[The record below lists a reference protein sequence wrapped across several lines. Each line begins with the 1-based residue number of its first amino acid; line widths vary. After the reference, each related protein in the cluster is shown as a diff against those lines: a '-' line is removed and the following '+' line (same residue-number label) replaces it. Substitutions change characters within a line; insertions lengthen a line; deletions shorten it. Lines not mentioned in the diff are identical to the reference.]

1 MMRIKKGLFLLI
13 AVVLAGSF
21 AAAQVPTGRF
31 IGKVTDEQGSPL
43 PGVAVE
49 ATSPRLVGSA
59 ATVTDATGIY
69 RLFSLPSGEYT
80 IVFSL
85 QGFKTYKREA
95 VVLQL
100 EQTIT
105 LNVTLEVSTLEEEV
119 TVIGQS
125 PLIDV
130 KSTTKSSI
138 MNKDVF
144 MKLPRNRDFDGLLS
158 TVPGV
163 QYEGNQGGLS
173 VDGASGGEN
182 MFFIDGT
189 NVNNIHFGG
198 RAQSMV
204 MEQVEEVK
212 VTASG
217 YTAEFGGSMGGVI
230 NVISR
235 SGGNEFHG
243 DFYAYYNN
251 NQWMEGKGR
260 DSLRVKPLA
269 TFPYDETE
277 IEYYNSQ
284 DRLNLLVGNLRDP
297 YDRFE
302 GVLNLSGYILKDRLW
317 FFASFNPT
325 YTRSDYTR
333 WFSTDPVNLEDATV
347 PGDAIADPRQ
357 GRTLYPNFW
366 TNWYYLNGSAK
377 LTAQPFT
384 KMRMSASYVNNFSW
398 YTGGTVPSSEGTS
411 SKNQPYNAAWENTIL
426 ADTTPGFSYPNWS
439 ANLTADYTASNNFL
453 VSLRGGF
460 MHQNTTGQKQIMP
473 GTQYSFV
480 YANTLYP
487 EIPANLQH
495 AAGWTN
501 WSMSRN
507 QTRKWVRDRASVN
520 LDFTYYLSLAGEH
533 AWKAGVQFI
542 RNAEDVDDSAAH
554 PWVRLFWNGHYD
566 FPDGTHVEGD
576 YGYYEIRGDFVS
588 PYGAFWKIH
597 SNAWAIYLQDSW
609 TIGNR
614 LTLNLGLRTE
624 SEYIPALTQNT
635 EYPGYTPK
643 PIDFGFDQKLA
654 PRLGAIYDVFGDSRL
669 KVFASFGTYYDVM
682 KLYMA
687 EGAYGGRAWVTSYY
701 SLDDYNW
708 DQIGASGL
716 IDDAASQLYNNTYFG
731 SRDWRSKS
739 FGEETDANM
748 LPVGQNEFSFGAE
761 TKISEEFSFSA
772 RVINKH
778 LLHTIEDVGYLDA
791 DMNEAYVIGNPGFGS
806 TRFQS
811 EGGLFADTITDPGL
825 DGEVGTPDDGGT
837 YDLWACPKA
846 ERDYWGVNLAL
857 EKRFSHNW
865 QGGINYTW
873 SQLKGNYGGLWS
885 SDENGRQGPNVDR
898 YFDLW
903 FERFALNGAPLSGFL
918 PSDRTHYFKAFGS
931 YSFPFGLTA
940 GFVAYGRSGLPRSTN
955 IAFNDMTVFPN
966 NYGDLGRLPFLFTTD
981 FYVEYTLKLGSRTS
995 VQLNATVY
1003 NATNTKT
1010 ITSYYDRPYQDMWRM
1025 SEWILAQQGTSTGAP
1040 DYLDLKPTTVRDD
1053 PRFGQWTGRYSAWS
1067 ARFGARFSF

>member
-1 MMRIKKGLFLLI
+1 MRMKKGLILLF
-13 AVVLAGSF
+13 AVALACSF

-59 ATVTDATGIY
+59 ATVTDATGTY
-69 RLFSLPSGEYT
+69 RLFSLPSGEYSL
-80 IVFSL
+80 VFSL

-95 VVLQL
+95 VILQL

-105 LNVTLEVSTLEEEV
+105 LNVTLQVSTLEEEV

-138 MNKDVF
+138 MTKEVF
-144 MKLPRNRDFDGLLS
+144 MKLPRNRDFNGLLS

-163 QYEGNQGGLS
+163 QYEGVTGGLS

-182 MFFIDGT
+182 MFYIDGT
-189 NVNNIHFGG
+189 NINNIHFGG
-198 RAQSMV
+198 QAQSMV

-217 YTAEFGGSMGGVI
+217 YTAEFGGSMGGVV

-243 DFYAYYNN
+243 DLYAYYNN

-269 TFPYDETE
+269 TFPYDASE

-284 DRLNLLVGNLRDP
+284 DRLKLLVGNLRDP
-297 YDRFE
+297 NSRYE
-302 GVLNLSGYILKDRLW
+302 GVFNLSGYVIKDRLW

-325 YTRSDYTR
+325 YSRSDYTR
-333 WFSTDPVNLEDATV
+333 WFSTDPVNLEEATV
-347 PGDAIADPRQ
+347 PGDAVADPRQ
-357 GRTLYPNFW
+357 GRPLYDAFW
-366 TNWYYLNGSAK
+366 TNNYYLYGNAK
-377 LTAQPFT
+377 LTAQPFK
-384 KMRMSASYVNNFSW
+384 KMRMTASYVNNYSW
-398 YTGGTVPSSEGTS
+398 YTGGSIPSSEGTS
-411 SKNQPYNAAWENTIL
+411 GKNQPYNSAWENTIL
-426 ADTTPGFSYPNWS
+426 PDTTPGFSYPNWS
-439 ANLTADYTASNNFL
+439 ANLTTDYTVSNNFL
-453 VSLRGGF
+453 LSLRGGW
-460 MHQNTTGQKQIMP
+460 MHQNTTGQQQVMP

-487 EIPANLQH
+487 EIPTDLQH
-495 AAGWTN
+495 ASGWTN

-507 QTRKWVRDRASVN
+507 LTRRWIRDRASLN
-520 LDFTYYLSLAGEH
+520 LDMTYYMSLAGEH
-533 AWKAGVQFI
+533 AWKGGVQFI
-542 RNAEDVDDSAAH
+542 RNAEDVDDSSAH
-554 PWVRLFWNGHYD
+554 PWVRLFWNSYYD

-609 TIGNR
+609 TIADK

-624 SEYIPALTQNT
+624 SEYIPALTSNT
-635 EYPGYTPK
+635 ETPGYTPK
-643 PIDFGFDQKLA
+643 PINFGFDQKLA

-669 KVFASFGTYYDVM
+669 KVFASYGIYYDVM

-687 EGAYGGRAWVTSYY
+687 EGAYGGRAWWTSYY
-701 SLDDYNW
+701 SLDDW
-708 DQIGASGL
+708 DWTQIAQTGEF
-716 IDDAASQLYNNTYFG
+716 DNAADQEANNTYYG
-731 SRDWRSKS
+731 SRDWRHKS
-739 FGEETDANM
+739 FGQETDPNM
-748 LPVGQNEFSFGAE
+748 MPISQSELSFGAE
-761 TKISEEFSFSA
+761 TKLTEELSFSA
-772 RVINKH
+772 RIVNKH
-778 LLHTIEDVGYLDA
+778 LIHTIEDVGYLDA
-791 DMNEAYVIGNPGFGS
+791 FMNEAYVIGNPGFGS
-806 TRFQS
+806 TLPVSQ
-811 EGGLFADTITDPGL
+811 GGLFS
-825 DGEVGTPDDGGT
+825 DDF
-837 YDLWACPKA
+837 WPCPKA
-846 ERDYWGVNLAL
+846 KRDYWGVNLAL

-873 SQLKGNYGGLWS
+873 SQIKGNYGGLWS

-903 FERFALNGAPLSGFL
+903 FERYDLNGNPLDGIL
-918 PSDRTHYFKAFGS
+918 PSDRTHYFKIYGS

-940 GFVAYGRSGLPRSTN
+940 GVVGYGRSGLPRTTN
-955 IAFNDMTVFPN
+955 ISFNDMTVFPN
-966 NYGDLGRLPFLFTTD
+966 NYADLGRLPFTFTAD
-981 FYVEYTLKLGSRTS
+981 VYVEYTLKLGRKAS

-1010 ITSYYDRPYQDMWRM
+1010 ITSYYDRPYQDMWR
-1025 SEWILAQQGTSTGAP
+1025 LAESTLVLQGTSSGAADWHTLVP
-1040 DYLDLKPTTVRDD
+1040 VTVRDD
-1053 PRFGQWTGRYSAWS
+1053 PRFGMWTGRYGAWS
-1067 ARFGARFSF
+1067 ARFGARFAF